1 MKKIY
6 TIIFIGMLLSVST
19 LKAQV
24 QHLCGNDT
32 LILHLNNYQYGQI
45 QWEESEDSLTW
56 KIIDGAID
64 TVYKFYPDGN
74 KFYRAGIAFSLC
86 QITYSDIFMVSMG
99 VKANAGMDIK
109 TSIPNLNLSANK
121 PIGCTGQWSIIS
133 GTGGSIADVTNPLS
147 KFTGQVGQTYQLVW
161 SLTNICGTTTDTMNI
176 QMIQNV
182 YRKNIVYVDTT
193 DIVLSDSTQKAQGN
207 YTIKFSSPVPTVTD
221 STVLIFLTQDKSL
234 LKVQSVSMKIDTA
247 VMTTTQGSLQDF
259 MISGVIDFS
268 PFNYKIDTLTK
279 GVENRLPTR
288 QEILNNNYA
297 NGQVLFYNKNTSGSF
312 AKLNKTKNTK
322 GLYDDNTLSLQVNPV
337 EVYNDSNITLQISGN
352 IDFTPNLVSYYELG
366 RGWFNIPYYLDTLI
380 LELNNAKLHYSLVP
394 ELIIH
399 GERKLVN
406 FEKKWKL
413 YQQDAIVMIGT
424 VPVWISADISVKAI
438 FTIDANGTLDAKL
451 TYTYDREYNAG
462 IYYGQHDKK
471 FTPFYNATEPRK
483 TITPEITGQATL
495 DQRFQLGPSF
505 TLKLFNTLSGYVD
518 FYALTENFNAC
529 LNNQFDWDASFGL
542 SSELTLGAYIAIAN
556 KELYK
561 DDLSHTWT
569 FGWFNDKFP
578 YTITKE
584 SGDMQSG
591 TLEQNLTY
599 PVKVKVESDWGIPM
613 PFVNV
618 YFAPVNGSVQNAKVK
633 TDINGYAETNWTP
646 DNTVG
651 TQYLNAYIKD
661 RNSNI
666 MNSKTSFTSYVNAD
680 TKDCEKSTLDMTL
693 DIDKTKNTIKPIA
706 KRGVLPYQYSTDGIN
721 YQSTLP
727 VLALTNGTTYKFY
740 VQDTKG
746 CTISKSYTYSLNPCA
761 NTDITFNVSIDNRL
775 RNIVVTPQ
783 GGQAPYQYAY
793 LNSSTFTTNNTNTF
807 SSPGIYTVYVKDA
820 NACQA
825 NSTITIQA
833 IKDSI
838 GITGTVTDI
847 DGNIYNALT
856 IGTQTWMQKNLNVT
870 HYNDGTAIPLVTDN
884 TAWGNDTTPAYCNYN
899 NTTNVDTINT
909 YGRLYNWF
917 TVTSNKL
924 CPFGW
929 HIPDTTEW
937 NTLINYLGGSTLAG
951 GHLKEAGITHWL
963 SPNTGAD
970 NSSEFTALP
979 AGNRSNGFVYLGTRA
994 YFWSNPERGYYAWN
1008 NCLVYQN
1015 AIVSQYLGR
1024 AEGFSVRCLKDIT
1037 TTSSL
1042 PKITTD
1048 SISNIAQNTATGGG
1062 NVTSDGGA
1070 TVTARGVCWSTN
1082 QNPTITDSKTIDGM
1096 GTGSFASNI
1105 TGLTANTTYYVRA
1118 YATNSVVTG
1127 YGNQVSFTTT
1137 SNRIIFNP
1145 NLTYRTVTD
1154 IEGNVYKTIT
1164 IGTQTWTAENLKTT
1178 KYNDG
1183 TSIPLI
1189 IDDDTWQNVTTPAY
1203 CNYNN
1208 TINVD
1213 TINTY
1218 GRLYNWYTI
1227 NTGKL
1232 CPTDWHVPTDTEWNS
1247 LEKYL
1252 DNTVDTT
1259 IKGSVGTDIGNKLKE
1274 KGTTHWNSPNTNA
1287 DNSSGFTALP
1297 GGLRSSCFFGIFCSI
1312 GISGSWWSSTTYSTD
1327 RAWCRSINYNQSNI
1341 SRLHDCQIFVNYNT
1355 GSSVRCLRDY

>member
-121 PIGCTGQWSIIS
+121 PIGCTGQWNIIS
-133 GTGGSIADVTNPLS
+133 GTGGSLTDITNPLS

-234 LKVQSVSMKIDTA
+234 LKVQSVSMKTDTA

-337 EVYNDSNITLQISGN
+337 KVYSDDNVTLIISGN
-352 IDFTPNLVSYYELG
+352 IDFTPNLIAYYDLSLIH
-366 RGWFNIPYYLDTLI
+366 FPVDTMVI
-380 LELNNAKLHYSLVP
+380 KMDNAKLNYTLVP

-399 GERKLVN
+399 GTSKLVN
-406 FEKKWKL
+406 IPKEWKL
-413 YQQDAIVMIGT
+413 YQQDAIVMIGS
-424 VPVWISADISVKAI
+424 VPVWVSADASVVAL
-438 FTIDANGTLDAKL
+438 FTIDANGTVDAKL
-451 TYTYDREYNAG
+451 TYTYEREYNAG
-462 IYYGQHDKK
+462 IFYGHHDKK
-471 FTPFYNATEPRK
+471 FTTLYNATVPVK
-483 TITPEITGQATL
+483 TITPVITGEASL
-495 DQRFQLGPSF
+495 DQSFQLGPKFS
-505 TLKLFNTLSGYVD
+505 LKLFNALTGYIE
-518 FYALTENFNAC
+518 FYALKENFNAC
-529 LNNQFDWDASFGL
+529 INNQLDWNASIDL
-542 SSELTLGAYIAIAN
+542 SSEFVLGGYLEIA
-556 KELYK
+556 KHKFFE
-561 DDLSHTWT
+561 DDLCRSNT

-578 YTITKE
+578 SNITKE

-591 TLEQNLTY
+591 TLGQNLTY
-599 PVKVKVESDWGIPM
+599 PVKVKVQSDWGIPM
-613 PFVNV
+613 PLVNV
-618 YFAPVNGSVQNAKVK
+618 YFEPVNGSVQNVIVK
-633 TDINGYAETNWTP
+633 TKADGTAETNWTP

-651 TQYLNAYIKD
+651 THYLNAYVKD
-661 RNSNI
+661 CNSNVI
-666 MNSKTSFTSYVNAD
+666 NKTTFTSYVNAVK
-680 TKDCEKSTLDMTL
+680 TDCEKSTLDMTL
-693 DIDKTKNTIKPIA
+693 DIDKTNNTIKPIV

-721 YQSTLP
+721 YQTTVP
-727 VLALTNGTTYKFY
+727 VLALTNATTYKFY
-740 VQDTKG
+740 VQDAKG
-746 CTISKSYTYSLNPCA
+746 CTISKSFTNTNNPCA
-761 NTDITFNVSIDNRL
+761 NTDIILDISIDNR
-775 RNIVVTPQ
+775 IKKIEVTPQ
-783 GGQAPYQYAY
+783 GGKAPYQYAY
-793 LNSSTFTTNNTNTF
+793 VTPSTYTTNNTQTF
-807 SSPGIYTVYVKDA
+807 YSSGVYTVYVKDA
-820 NACQA
+820 NACEA
-825 NSTITIQA
+825 HSSITIQA

-838 GITGTVTDI
+838 VI
-847 DGNIYNALT
+847 L
-856 IGTQTWMQKNLNVT
+856 
-870 HYNDGTAIPLVTDN
+870 
-884 TAWGNDTTPAYCNYN
+884 
-899 NTTNVDTINT
+899 
-909 YGRLYNWF
+909 
-917 TVTSNKL
+917 
-924 CPFGW
+924 
-929 HIPDTTEW
+929 
-937 NTLINYLGGSTLAG
+937 
-951 GHLKEAGITHWL
+951 
-963 SPNTGAD
+963 
-970 NSSEFTALP
+970 
-979 AGNRSNGFVYLGTRA
+979 
-994 YFWSNPERGYYAWN
+994 
-1008 NCLVYQN
+1008 
-1015 AIVSQYLGR
+1015 
-1024 AEGFSVRCLKDIT
+1024 
-1037 TTSSL
+1037 
-1042 PKITTD
+1042 
-1048 SISNIAQNTATGGG
+1048 
-1062 NVTSDGGA
+1062 
-1070 TVTARGVCWSTN
+1070 
-1082 QNPTITDSKTIDGM
+1082 
-1096 GTGSFASNI
+1096 
-1105 TGLTANTTYYVRA
+1105 
-1118 YATNSVVTG
+1118 
-1127 YGNQVSFTTT
+1127 
-1137 SNRIIFNP
+1137 FNP
-1145 NLTYRTVTD
+1145 NLTYGTVTD

-1183 TSIPLI
+1183 ISIPLI